1 MTTTK
6 MTILHTGTVIVDKAL
21 PYYRDTDPPL
31 AWTHLLRPKSALVE
45 IPVSCYLIENS
56 HGLTLIDT
64 GWHTDNR
71 TRWGQIKNLRHQY
84 PTNKAN
90 LPEGQAIHEQLE
102 EHGIRPQ
109 DLDLVLMS
117 HLYCDH
123 ADGLRLI
130 KEAPRILVSE
140 PELRAAQKDRIRYL
154 PSQWKGVNL
163 QTYGW
168 NSRVGERQAYDP
180 YGDGSVVMVSAPGHS
195 PGLTATLVRGTD
207 TVPNAEPGVIGND
220 LRKYILLTSNV
231 GFGRPSFE
239 ERLRPGVVTD
249 AKAAFS
255 SLDWACAA
263 GADPRCI
270 AMYANHDPEVDPGTR
285 VLS

>member
-1 MTTTK
+1 MTEVQL
-6 MTILHTGTVIVDKAL
+6 TILHTGTVLVDQAL
-21 PYYRDTDPPL
+21 PYHRDTDPPL
-31 AWTHLLRPKSALVE
+31 AWTHLLRPQSALVD
-45 IPVSCYLIENS
+45 IPVSCYLIENQ

-71 TRWGQIKNLRHQY
+71 TRWGQMKNLRHQY
-84 PTNKAN
+84 PVNKAN
-90 LPEGQAIHEQLE
+90 LPAGQAIHEQLE
-102 EHGIRPQ
+102 ERGIRPH
-109 DLDLVLMS
+109 DLDLVFMS

-123 ADGLRLI
+123 ADGLRLV

-140 PELRAAQKDRIRYL
+140 AEFRAAQKDRIRYL
-154 PSQWKGVNL
+154 PHQWKGVNL
-163 QTYGW
+163 QTYTW

-285 VLS
+285 VLR